1 MILVWGVV
9 PWIFSEGIAVTM
21 MSKPNAQQRTERLD
35 PPPAMGLSGR
45 FRAIGQRTFDSLS
58 ESDFRILWFGF
69 IGSWLA
75 MQMQQVARGYLAY
88 ELTGNALSL
97 GLVTLAMGLPRIV
110 LSPIGG
116 VLADRFTKRSVLLYT
131 QAALGLIALFQALLL
146 SFHLMT
152 IEWLIV
158 AGFFQ
163 GVAFS
168 FNMPAR
174 QAYLPAVVGKGDK
187 LANALALNNAGMNL
201 TRVMGPAMAGVLIA
215 VPFVEVPGIF
225 YIIAICYIWVWWSVY
240 RVRNPGRAVGER
252 RGVGRSISDGFA
264 YVFRRPELLA
274 LMGLGFIPLAIGL
287 PYISLM
293 PVVALHDLKLGAVG
307 LGVLLSAGGIG
318 SLGGTLGVAYF
329 ANYPRKA
336 FLQQILGV
344 VFGVGLTAFGFFA
357 WHGMLLPSILCLF
370 VTGMSGDAYM
380 ALNSTLIM
388 MSTEPSV
395 YGRVMGVYMMA
406 QSIRPVTVLPIS
418 AIADAIGT
426 SVTLL
431 GCGAITGVFVFAV
444 AAFYPGY
451 RKIGLSEAAQPAIL

>member
-1 MILVWGVV
+1 VSRHSSL
-9 PWIFSEGIAVTM
+9 
-21 MSKPNAQQRTERLD
+21 ER
-35 PPPAMGLSGR
+35 PAPAGEPSPPALVR
-45 FRAIGQRTFDSLS
+45 RAREVVSRTFQSLS
-58 ESDFRILWFGF
+58 EPDFRILWFGF
-69 IGSWLA
+69 MGSWFA

-88 ELTGNALSL
+88 QLTGNALAL

-163 GVAFS
+163 GTAFS

-174 QAYLPAVVGKGDK
+174 QAYLPAVVGKGEK

-201 TRVMGPAMAGVLIA
+201 TRVLGPSIAGLLIA
-215 VPFVEVPGIF
+215 VPFIDVTGIF
-225 YIIAICYIWVWWSVY
+225 YIIALCYLWVWWSVY
-240 RVRNPGRAVGER
+240 RVRNPGHAEGGR
-252 RGVGRSISDGFA
+252 RGVGQSIREGFA
-264 YVFRRPELLA
+264 YILSRPHLLA
-274 LMGLGFIPLAIGL
+274 LMSLGFIPLAIGM

-293 PVVALHDLKLGAVG
+293 PVVALHDLNVGSVG
-307 LGVLLSAGGIG
+307 LGILLSAGGIG
-318 SLGGTLGVAYF
+318 SLCGTLAVAYF

-336 FLQQILGV
+336 FLQQILGI
-344 VFGVGLTAFGFFA
+344 VFGLTLLAFGFFA
-357 WHGMLLPSILCLF
+357 WHGMLLPAIPCLF
-370 VTGMSGDAYM
+370 VTGLAGDAYM

-388 MSTEPSV
+388 MSTDAGV

-418 AIADAIGT
+418 AIADAVGT
-426 SVTLL
+426 SLTLL
-431 GCGAITGVFVFAV
+431 GCGAVCAAFVFSV

-451 RKIGLSEAAQPAIL
+451 RQIGLQETARRALA

>member
-1 MILVWGVV
+1 MATSDSV
-9 PWIFSEGIAVTM
+9 PAR
-21 MSKPNAQQRTERLD
+21 PPARTERVS
-35 PPPAMGLSGR
+35 PTRLSAR
-45 FRAIGQRTFDSLS
+45 FKGVAHRTFESLG

-69 IGSWLA
+69 MGSWFA

-88 ELTGNALSL
+88 ELTGNALAL

-110 LSPIGG
+110 LSPVGG

-152 IEWLIV
+152 IDWLIV
-158 AGFFQ
+158 AGFLQ
-163 GVAFS
+163 GTAFS

-201 TRVMGPAMAGVLIA
+201 TRVMGPALAGLLIA
-215 VPFVEVPGIF
+215 IPFVDVPGIF

-240 RVRNPGRAVGER
+240 RVRNPGRAEGER
-252 RGVGRSISDGFA
+252 RSMKQSIGDGFA
-264 YVFRRPELLA
+264 YIYQRPQLLA
-274 LMGLGFIPLAIGL
+274 LMGLGFVPLAIGL

-293 PVVALHDLKLGAVG
+293 PVVALHDFNIGSVG
-307 LGVLLSAGGIG
+307 LGVLLSTGGIG
-318 SLGGTLGVAYF
+318 SLCGTLGVAYF
-329 ANYPRKA
+329 SGYPRKA
-336 FLQQILGV
+336 LLQQILGI
-344 VFGVGLTAFGFFA
+344 VFAVALVAFGFFG
-357 WHGMLLPSILCLF
+357 WHGMLLPAIPCLF
-370 VTGMSGDAYM
+370 VAGMASDAYM
-380 ALNSTLIM
+380 ALNSTLVM
-388 MSTEPSV
+388 MSTEAGV

-406 QSIRPVTVLPIS
+406 QSIRPITVLPIS

-431 GCGAITGVFVFAV
+431 GCGAICGIFIVAV
-444 AAFYPGY
+444 AALYPGY
-451 RKIGLSEAAQPAIL
+451 RQIGLNEASRPAVA